1 MEVMFGPKG
10 YINYTLSYEGNIGRG
25 DMDERRNEDQ
35 NTVIMHVEAEGY
47 TGTGGC

>member
-10 YINYTLSYEGNIGRG
+10 HINYTLSYKDNMNMNRHI
-25 DMDERRNEDQ
+25 RN
-35 NTVIMHVEAEGY
+35 NTPQTNIMHVEAEGY